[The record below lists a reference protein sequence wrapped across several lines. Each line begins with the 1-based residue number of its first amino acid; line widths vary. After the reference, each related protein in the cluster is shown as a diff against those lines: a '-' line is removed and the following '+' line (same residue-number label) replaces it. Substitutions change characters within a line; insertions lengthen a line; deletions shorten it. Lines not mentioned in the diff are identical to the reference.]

1 MTESN
6 EKSKRTQEF
15 ERRQALLKDL
25 ILRLHAGEDSAEI
38 KQEFQEHF
46 ANVSALEISVM
57 ERGLLAE
64 GIEVE
69 EIQRL
74 CNIHASLFAGAVAYD
89 RPVSEETEK
98 PGHPVRVLKEE
109 NLAIESA
116 LDRIARLLEA
126 YLESKDASLKEGLLK
141 QLGILWEFDK
151 HYARKEYAFFPIME
165 RYGMTAPPK
174 VMWGVDDEIR
184 AQFKEVRKLLEANQ
198 MDGVRAKF
206 DALKYEMA
214 EMVIKEEEI
223 LIPMVSDSFSEAD
236 WLEIAAASEEI
247 GYCIVRPEAKW
258 APKTAA
264 IAGVKEKA
272 AEHKEDGDVHFET
285 GHLSVKELEKI
296 LDMLPLEITFIDAE
310 EKLKYYNDG
319 PDEKIFMR
327 TKNAIDGQAENC
339 HPAKSV
345 PIMKQLVADLKS
357 GKKDVETLW
366 YEELGKFVVVTYCA
380 VRDDDGAF
388 LGTLEYVQDA
398 KSIRGL
404 EGEKRK
410 ISE

>member
-15 ERRQALLKDL
+15 ERRQAILKDL
-25 ILRLHAGEDSAEI
+25 IIRLHAGEDKEKI

-46 ANVSALEISVM
+46 DNVSALEISVM
-57 ERGLLAE
+57 ERGLLTQ

-69 EIQRL
+69 DIQRL

-98 PGHPVRVLKEE
+98 PGHPIRVLKEE
-109 NLAIESA
+109 NVAIESA

-126 YLESKDASLKEGLLK
+126 YLDSKDPSLKEGLLK
-141 QLGILWEFDK
+141 QMGILWAFDK
-151 HYARKEYAFFPIME
+151 HYARKEYAIFPIME

-184 AQFKEVRKLLEANQ
+184 AQFKEVRKLLEADQ
-198 MDGVRAKF
+198 LDSVRGKF
-206 DALKYEMA
+206 DTLKYEMA
-214 EMVIKEEEI
+214 EMIIKEEEI
-223 LIPMVSDSFSEAD
+223 LLPMVSDSFTEAD
-236 WLEIAAASEEI
+236 WVEIVEASEEI

-258 APKTAA
+258 TPKTAP
-264 IAGVKEKA
+264 IEDVKEKA
-272 AEHKEDGDVHFET
+272 KGKEDGDVHFET
-285 GHLSVKELEKI
+285 GHLSIKELEGI
-296 LDMLPLEITFIDAE
+296 LNRLPLEITFIDAE
-310 EKLKYYNDG
+310 EKVKYYNSG
-319 PDEKIFMR
+319 PEEKIFMR
-327 TKNAIDGQAENC
+327 TKNTIDGQAENC

-345 PIMKQLVADLKS
+345 KIMKQLVADLKS
-357 GKKDVETLW
+357 GKKDVEMLW

-380 VRDDDGAF
+380 VRDDDGVF

>member
-6 EKSKRTQEF
+6 EKSKRTKEF
-15 ERRQALLKDL
+15 ERRQAILKDL
-25 ILRLHAGEDSAEI
+25 ILRLHAGEDSAKI

-46 ANVSALEISVM
+46 DNVSALEISVM
-57 ERGLLAE
+57 ERGLLTQ

-69 EIQRL
+69 DIQRL

-98 PGHPVRVLKEE
+98 PGHPIRVLKEE

-126 YLESKDASLKEGLLK
+126 YLDSKDPSLKEGLLK
-141 QLGILWEFDK
+141 QLGILWAFDK
-151 HYARKEYAFFPIME
+151 HYARKEYAIFPIME

-184 AQFKEVRKLLEANQ
+184 AQFKEVRKLLEADQ
-198 MDGVRAKF
+198 LDDIRETF
-206 DALKYEMA
+206 DALKYEMT
-214 EMVIKEEEI
+214 EMIIKEEEI
-223 LIPMVSDSFSEAD
+223 LIPMVSDSFAEAD
-236 WLEIAAASEEI
+236 WLEIADASEEI

-258 APKTAA
+258 APKITV
-264 IAGVKEKA
+264 IGDEKA
-272 AEHKEDGDVHFET
+272 SENTEDGDVHFET
-285 GHLSVKELEKI
+285 GHLSIKELEKI
-296 LDMLPLEITFIDAE
+296 LNSLPLEITFIDAE
-310 EKLKYYNDG
+310 EKLKYYNNG
-319 PDEKIFMR
+319 PGEKIFMR
-327 TKNAIDGQAENC
+327 TKNAINGQAENC

-345 PIMKQLVADLKS
+345 KIMKQLVADLKS

-380 VRDDDGAF
+380 VRDDDGVF

>member
-6 EKSKRTQEF
+6 EKSKRTKEF
-15 ERRQALLKDL
+15 ERRQAILKDL
-25 ILRLHAGEDSAEI
+25 ILRLHAGEDSAKI
-38 KQEFQEHF
+38 KQEFQKHF
-46 ANVSALEISVM
+46 DNVSALEISVM
-57 ERGLLAE
+57 ERGLLTQ

-69 EIQRL
+69 DIQRL

-89 RPVSEETEK
+89 RPVSEEMEK
-98 PGHPVRVLKEE
+98 PGHPIRVLKEE

-126 YLESKDASLKEGLLK
+126 YFVSKEASLKEGLLK
-141 QLGILWEFDK
+141 QLGILWAFDK
-151 HYARKEYAFFPIME
+151 HYARKEYAIFPIME

-184 AQFKEVRKLLEANQ
+184 AQFKEVRKLLEADQ
-198 MDGVRAKF
+198 LDGAREKF
-206 DALKYEMA
+206 DALKYEMT
-214 EMVIKEEEI
+214 EMIIKEEEI
-223 LIPMVSDSFSEAD
+223 LIPMVSDSFTEAD
-236 WLEIAAASEEI
+236 WLEIADASEEI

-258 APKTAA
+258 APKITV
-264 IAGVKEKA
+264 IGDEKA
-272 AEHKEDGDVHFET
+272 SENTEDGDVHFET
-285 GHLSVKELEKI
+285 GHLSIKELEKI
-296 LDMLPLEITFIDAE
+296 LNSLPLEITFIDAE
-310 EKLKYYNDG
+310 EKLKYYNNG

-327 TKNAIDGQAENC
+327 TKNAINGQAENC

-345 PIMKQLVADLKS
+345 KIMKQLVADLKS

-380 VRDDDGAF
+380 VRDDDGVF

>member
-1 MTESN
+1 MKEIDLNDTVFTIVSAYPEVRDALVKLGFEALNDDKMLHTAGRMMTLARGAKMMGIDQKEIVAVLERLGYGVKEQERMTESKD
-6 EKSKRTQEF
+6 KSKRTQEF
-15 ERRQALLKDL
+15 ERRQAVLKDL
-25 ILRLHAGEDSAEI
+25 ILRLHAGEDSAKI

-184 AQFKEVRKLLEANQ
+184 AQFKEVRKLLEADQ
-198 MDGVRAKF
+198 LDGVRAKF

-296 LDMLPLEITFIDAE
+296 LDMSAVGNHLHRCRREAEI
-310 EKLKYYNDG
+310 L
-319 PDEKIFMR
+319 
-327 TKNAIDGQAENC
+327 
-339 HPAKSV
+339 
-345 PIMKQLVADLKS
+345 
-357 GKKDVETLW
+357 
-366 YEELGKFVVVTYCA
+366 
-380 VRDDDGAF
+380 
-388 LGTLEYVQDA
+388 
-398 KSIRGL
+398 
-404 EGEKRK
+404 
-410 ISE
+410 